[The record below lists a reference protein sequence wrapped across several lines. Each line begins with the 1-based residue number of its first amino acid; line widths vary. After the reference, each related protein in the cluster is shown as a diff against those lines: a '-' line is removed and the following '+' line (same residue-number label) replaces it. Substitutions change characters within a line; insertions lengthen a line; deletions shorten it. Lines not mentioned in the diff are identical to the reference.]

1 MAMYISRESVPAA
14 LPQGNEPME
23 WIHCMLVIEWG
34 LSAHNMISTVQ
45 VPWFSP
51 VEVPEGCFLF
61 PCKQKKKLQEK
72 LRKTNNNQ
80 ANKHIFDENVSCHYD
95 SIGKRY

>member
-34 LSAHNMISTVQ
+34 LSAHNMISTVRF
-45 VPWFSP
+45 PAWFSP
-51 VEVPEGCFLF
+51 VEVPAGCSLF
-61 PCKQKKKLQEK
+61 PFDQKRKLQEK
-72 LRKTNNNQ
+72 LKNTNNNQ
-80 ANKHIFDENVSCHYD
+80 ANKHF
-95 SIGKRY
+95 

>member
-34 LSAHNMISTVQ
+34 LSAHNVISTVRF
-45 VPWFSP
+45 P
-51 VEVPEGCFLF
+51 GFLLWKF
-61 PCKQKKKLQEK
+61 QRAALHSHLTKKGNC
-72 LRKTNNNQ
+72 RKN
-80 ANKHIFDENVSCHYD
+80 
-95 SIGKRY
+95 